1 MATLRVLLAAT
12 LCAYAVGSLERMTPV
27 LSLNKRHLVEGLST
41 DVFGNPVDT
50 SSRLQI
56 GGDDSPAS
64 MATLRLHGG
73 SPQLNEAAAFLSLPS
88 ALPSKLKHRK
98 SSRSPPEAM
107 LDGDSHDAKYT
118 IKGGRFSVGSIAKT
132 LASAFIGITVFGSP
146 ISSAVAKGLGGF
158 PLMMADGSKAG
169 APRKDSR
176 KRVLMLLSDT
186 GGGHK
191 ASAKAIQAALDELY
205 PNQFVCEIT
214 DIYTEYGTW
223 PCNTPVPIYQWAAK
237 NEWPWRCIYYYGEIP
252 LAAWSAQKVV
262 NLRCYHNWRAY
273 MQSFQPDIV
282 VSVHPLCQV
291 LPLKILD
298 DMGGGK
304 RKIPFVTVVTDLGSA
319 SRMWF
324 HKGVDRCCVPGDAV
338 EKLAF
343 KNGLKPG
350 QVKKHGLPVRQG
362 FWRAAARRSEF
373 KQARASLKLKDLP
386 TVLVVGGGDGVG
398 GLQKI
403 ALGVG
408 EKLAGY
414 AGDCQLVVVC
424 GKNEK
429 VKKALQAHPWAS
441 NVNVQVEG
449 FVSNMDDYMVA
460 ADILVTKAGPGTIA
474 EASIL
479 GLPTVLSGFL
489 PGQEYGNIP
498 YVVDGGFGTYEKDFA
513 KIGSTVT
520 EWLGD
525 KKKLKTMSDKAADV
539 GKIHSG
545 ATLDIARDIAELV
558 L

>member
-1 MATLRVLLAAT
+1 MELLTVRIIPPSSSPSSPHPSFLSSNLSRTSSFSFFPFVCFFSRVL
-12 LCAYAVGSLERMTPV
+12 E
-27 LSLNKRHLVEGLST
+27 H
-41 DVFGNPVDT
+41 
-50 SSRLQI
+50 SRRPYSI
-56 GGDDSPAS
+56 
-64 MATLRLHGG
+64 
-73 SPQLNEAAAFLSLPS
+73 
-88 ALPSKLKHRK
+88 SKLK
-98 SSRSPPEAM
+98 
-107 LDGDSHDAKYT
+107 
-118 IKGGRFSVGSIAKT
+118 RF
-132 LASAFIGITVFGSP
+132 
-146 ISSAVAKGLGGF
+146 
-158 PLMMADGSKAG
+158 
-169 APRKDSR
+169 
-176 KRVLMLLSDT
+176 
-186 GGGHK
+186 
-191 ASAKAIQAALDELY
+191 ALCVR
-205 PNQFVCEIT
+205 PQ
-214 DIYTEYGTW
+214 
-223 PCNTPVPIYQWAAK
+223 
-237 NEWPWRCIYYYGEIP
+237 WPWRCIYYYGEIP

-474 EASIL
+474 EVIYRKHTRL
-479 GLPTVLSGFL
+479 GP
-489 PGQEYGNIP
+489 
-498 YVVDGGFGTYEKDFA
+498 
-513 KIGSTVT
+513 
-520 EWLGD
+520 
-525 KKKLKTMSDKAADV
+525 
-539 GKIHSG
+539 
-545 ATLDIARDIAELV
+545 
-558 L
+558 